1 MAEIKQLNSG
11 TSKQDESFNGS
22 VGISIDEI
30 QQWLGELQMQIKIR
44 DGVINKQKLE
54 IKKLQDELK
63 KGG

>member
-1 MAEIKQLNSG
+1 MGEVKQLNSN
-11 TSKQDESFNGS
+11 TQRQNELNEQT
-22 VGISIDEI
+22 GISIEEI

-44 DGVINKQKLE
+44 DGVIIKQKLE